1 MKSFALLASVM
12 VFCAA
17 SFSQATPPTSD
28 TDAQGLIA
36 KSKAVL
42 EAMKSKDDAALN
54 GLLANDFRSVNMAG
68 DFGNRGEMLG
78 AAHEGFLKD
87 FLFYDPQ
94 AFRIDND
101 SIMVSYNSSVVLSDA
116 VLKELAEDNLT
127 WPRYSRVSDLWVRQD
142 GEWKLKFEQ
151 VTPLRA
157 MY

>member
-1 MKSFALLASVM
+1 MKSFVLLASVM
-12 VFCAA
+12 IFCAA
-17 SFSQATPPTSD
+17 SFAQAAPPASD
-28 TDAQGLIA
+28 PDAQALVA

-42 EAMKSKDDAALN
+42 EAIKSKDAAMLN
-54 GLLANDFRSVNMAG
+54 GLLANDFRSVDMAG
-68 DFGNRGEMLG
+68 DFGSREGMLG
-78 AAHEGFLKD
+78 AAQGGFFKD

-94 AFRIDND
+94 AFRIAND
-101 SIMVSYNSSVVLSDA
+101 SVLVSYNSSVVLSEA

-127 WPRYSRVSDLWVRQD
+127 WPRYSKVSDLWVRQD

>member
-1 MKSFALLASVM
+1 MKSLSIIACLIVLGATCFA
-12 VFCAA
+12 
-17 SFSQATPPTSD
+17 QAVSSSKD
-28 TDAQGLIA
+28 SDAQGQIA

-42 EAMKSKDDAALN
+42 EAMKSKDAAALN

-101 SIMVSYNSSVVLSDA
+101 SIMVSYNSSVVLSDSA
-116 VLKELAEDNLT
+116 LKELAEDNLT